1 MGQELKMGFTGGFW
15 VKVLQ
20 EVAVG
25 LLAGV
30 TVLSEDVRGA
40 SSSNITHVGGGRRPQ
55 FLSDC
60 SPRACIPEQMGLS
73 TGILTVH
80 QPASNGASS
89 PGERQSEIGPWRD
102 FFFL

>member
-1 MGQELKMGFTGGFW
+1 M
-15 VKVLQ
+15 
-20 EVAVG
+20 AVG

-60 SPRACIPEQMGLS
+60 SPQACIPGQMGLS
-73 TGILTVH
+73 MGILTV
-80 QPASNGASS
+80 QQSASDGASS
-89 PGERQSEIGPWRD
+89 PGERGQEPE
-102 FFFL
+102 